1 MRTLVLA
8 TMLLGAFATS
18 ATAQEAAD
26 TTAQRIGNR
35 VAARSVD
42 SDQSVGYGQATAVID
57 APIDDVL
64 AVVLD
69 YGNYKDFMPHF
80 TQSRV
85 LSARGSS
92 ALVYMQVSAFHDTIT
107 LWANM
112 RLRKRA
118 NIGDTQVVEG
128 TMTSG
133 NLDSFVARF
142 EVTPLENGKTL
153 VLFRLLIA
161 PDLPFPSGIMTDEN
175 VRNARRVVTALR
187 GIIGRG

>member
-1 MRTLVLA
+1 MRTLALA
-8 TMLLGAFATS
+8 TILLGCFAAS
-18 ATAQEAAD
+18 ASAQESAAATAQRLGDRVSAEA
-26 TTAQRIGNR
+26 
-35 VAARSVD
+35 VD

-69 YGNYKDFMPHF
+69 YGNYTDFMPHF

-85 LSARGSS
+85 LSARGTS
-92 ALVYMQVSAFHDTIT
+92 AIVYLQASAFHDTIT

-118 NIGDTQVVEG
+118 NEGQTQVVEG
-128 TMTSG
+128 TMTDG
-133 NLDSFVARF
+133 NLDTFIARF
-142 EVTPLENGKTL
+142 EVTPLEDGKTL
-153 VLFRLLIA
+153 MVFRLLIA

-187 GIIGRG
+187 SRVGRG

>member
-8 TMLLGAFATS
+8 TLLIGTFAAP
-18 ATAQEAAD
+18 ATAQQNAD
-26 TTAQRIGNR
+26 LTARRIGDR
-35 VAARSVD
+35 VASRAVD
-42 SDQSVGYGQATAVID
+42 SDQSVGYGQAMAVID

-69 YGNYKDFMPHF
+69 YGNYADFMPHF

-85 LSARGSS
+85 LSARGTS
-92 ALVYMQVSAFHDTIT
+92 AMVYMQAAAFHDTIT

-112 RLRKRA
+112 NLRKRA
-118 NIGDTQVVEG
+118 NVGDTQIVEG

-133 NLDSFVARF
+133 NLETFIARF
-142 EVTPLENGKTL
+142 EVTPLEDGKTL
-153 VLFRLLIA
+153 MLFRLLIA

-187 GIIGRG
+187 GRMSRG

>member
-18 ATAQEAAD
+18 AAAQETAD
-26 TTAQRIGNR
+26 TTAQRLGNR

-42 SDQSVGYGQATAVID
+42 SDQSVGFGQATVVID

-85 LSARGSS
+85 LSARGTS

-133 NLDSFVARF
+133 NLDSFIARF

>member
-26 TTAQRIGNR
+26 TTAQRIGDR

-85 LSARGSS
+85 LSARGTS

-118 NIGDTQVVEG
+118 NVGDTQVVEG

-133 NLDSFVARF
+133 NLDSFIARF

-187 GIIGRG
+187 GLIGRG